1 MRVESFASLGPDGFH
16 RIAYCDWGDAHD
28 RHVVLCVH
36 GLSRNARDF
45 DYLAKALRRKCRVVC
60 MDVVGRGDS
69 EWLEDKSGYSFR
81 TYLYDAAA
89 LIARVTTPVPPGI
102 FRLGRAAKLDW
113 VGTSMGG
120 LIGLLLAARPHSP
133 IRRLVLNDVGPFVP
147 WDALFRL
154 KGQAPHGASF
164 KSLADAEAHLRDACA
179 SFGIRSRE
187 HWRHLVR
194 HSVDKQKDGRWALR
208 YDPAIGRAQSQ
219 WDRELPLGAEFMRG
233 IDVWPAWSE
242 VRCPVLVLRGAESDV
257 LTRATVAEMRKR
269 KPDVQV
275 AEFPGVGHAPALF
288 DPDQIAV
295 VRKFLMK

>member
-1 MRVESFASLGPDGFH
+1 
-16 RIAYCDWGDAHD
+16 
-28 RHVVLCVH
+28 VVVCVH
-36 GLSRNARDF
+36 GLSRNSRDF
-45 DYLAKALRRKCRVVC
+45 DYLARDLQRKCRVVC

-69 EWLEDKSGYSFR
+69 DWLEDKSGYSFR

-89 LIARVTTPVPPGI
+89 LIARVTTAVRRGFFGI
-102 FRLGRAAKLDW
+102 GRRATRLDW

-120 LIGLLLAARPHSP
+120 LIGLLLAARPNSP

-154 KGQAPHGASF
+154 KGQAPQGASF
-164 KSLADAEAHLRDACA
+164 RSAAEAERYLREACA
-179 SFGIRSRE
+179 GFGLRSKG

-194 HSVDKQKDGRWALR
+194 HSVRKQKDGRYALR

-233 IDVWPAWSE
+233 VDVWPAWSQ

-257 LTRATVAEMRKR
+257 LTSATVAEMRKR

-275 AEFPGVGHAPALF
+275 VEFPGVGHAPALF
-288 DPDQIAV
+288 DSDQIKV
-295 VRKFLMK
+295 VRRFLLR

>member
-1 MRVESFASLGPDGFH
+1 
-16 RIAYCDWGDAHD
+16 
-28 RHVVLCVH
+28 VLCVH

-45 DYLAKALRRKCRVVC
+45 DYLAHALQRRCRVVC

-69 EWLEDKSGYSFR
+69 DWLEDTSGYSFR

-89 LIARVTTPVPPGI
+89 LIARVTTPVPPGF
-102 FRLGRAAKLDW
+102 FRLGGRTSKLDW
-113 VGTSMGG
+113 IGTSMGG
-120 LIGLLLAARPHSP
+120 LIGLLLAARPNSP

-154 KGQAPHGASF
+154 KGQAPAGASF
-164 KSLADAEAHLRDACA
+164 RSLADAQAYLREACA

-187 HWRHLVR
+187 HWRHLLR
-194 HSVDKQKDGRWALR
+194 HSVQKLEDGRWALR

-233 IDVWPAWSE
+233 IDVWPAWSQI
-242 VRCPVLVLRGAESDV
+242 RCPMLVLRGAESDV
-257 LTRATVAEMRKR
+257 LTAATVAEMRKR

-275 AEFPGVGHAPALF
+275 VEFPGVGHAPALF
-288 DPDQIAV
+288 EADQIAV

>member
-1 MRVESFASLGPDGFH
+1 M
-16 RIAYCDWGDAHD
+16 
-28 RHVVLCVH
+28 CVH

-45 DYLAKALRRKCRVVC
+45 DYLARALKGNCRVVC

-69 EWLEDKSGYSFR
+69 DWLEDKSGYSFR

-89 LIARVTTPVPPGI
+89 LIARVTTPVRPGF
-102 FRLGRAAKLDW
+102 FRLGRRTTKLDW

-120 LIGLLLAARPHSP
+120 LIGLLLAARPNSP
-133 IRRLVLNDVGPFVP
+133 IRRLVLNDVGPFVA

-154 KGQAPHGASF
+154 KGHVPHDASF
-164 KSLADAEAHLRDACA
+164 KNVAEAERYLREACA
-179 SFGIRSRE
+179 SFGLRSKE

-194 HSVDKQKDGRWALR
+194 HSERKRDDGRWTLR

-233 IDVWPAWSE
+233 VDVWPAWSA

-257 LTRATVAEMRKR
+257 LTSATVAEMRKR
-269 KPDVQV
+269 KPDIQV
-275 AEFPGVGHAPALF
+275 VEFPGVGHAPALF
-288 DPDQIAV
+288 EREQIAV
-295 VRKFLMK
+295 VRRFLMK